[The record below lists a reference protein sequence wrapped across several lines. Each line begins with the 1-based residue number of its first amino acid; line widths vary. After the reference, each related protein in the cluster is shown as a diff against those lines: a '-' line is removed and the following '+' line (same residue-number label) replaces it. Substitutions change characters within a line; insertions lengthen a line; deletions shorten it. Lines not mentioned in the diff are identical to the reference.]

1 MNVANIMVAAVVSSK
16 YNTVREV
23 LDADDIFGEDKTSA
37 PFEDNY
43 RRKIPRRLTDDGFI
57 STGVRSL
64 PSGR

>member
-16 YNTVREV
+16 YNIVREV
-23 LDADDIFGEDKTSA
+23 LDADDIFGEDETSA
-37 PFEDNY
+37 PFEDND

>member
-16 YNTVREV
+16 YNTVCEV
-23 LDADDIFGEDKTSA
+23 LDADDIFGEDETSA
-37 PFEDNY
+37 PFEDND